1 MSVQPMTGAGYSP
14 SAPVSTGADKAT
26 QKETPF
32 ADLVRSLVEDTSRQ
46 QVAADGQVQKLIN
59 GETDNIH
66 DVVLT
71 TAKANLAFQLVMEIR
86 NRLITSYQEVMRM
99 QM

>member
-1 MSVQPMTGAGYSP
+1 
-14 SAPVSTGADKAT
+14 
-26 QKETPF
+26 
-32 ADLVRSLVEDTSRQ
+32 
-46 QVAADGQVQKLIN
+46 
-59 GETDNIH
+59 IH